1 MTPLAADRVLRTHA
15 ARFKHWL
22 QEYPG
27 NEIGYPHWKHVEAHF
42 CDLLATGGIGRLNQ
56 DELTALLYLI
66 ARGWDIGR
74 MIAWL
79 SNTPTLSN
87 LGDLERE
94 DFLIL
99 ARLAATIEGTEYDDA
114 RYQFA
119 ASIRKLGP
127 LNADTESV
135 LLAFYDSTDE
145 YTKRLA
151 LISLAQ
157 GGYPGI
163 RALIE
168 KSWRTIEEEH
178 HKIGCLECLSEYV
191 GDETLLREYLDKAR
205 DLPGR
210 YLRGYAEHLRASL
223 P

>member
-1 MTPLAADRVLRTHA
+1 MNALAANSVLRTHA
-15 ARFKHWL
+15 ARFRDWL

-27 NEIGYPHWKHVEAHF
+27 NEIGYPEWKHIEDRF
-42 CDLLATGGIGRLNQ
+42 SELLANGGIRRLNQ

-66 ARGWDIGR
+66 ARSWDMSR

-87 LGDLERE
+87 LGELEQE

-99 ARLAATIEGTEYDDA
+99 ARLASTVQGTEYDDA

-119 ASIRKLGP
+119 SSIRKLGA
-127 LNADTESV
+127 LNAETESL

-157 GGYPGI
+157 GGYPDI
-163 RALIE
+163 RTLIE
-168 KSWRTIEEEH
+168 KSWTSIEEEH
-178 HKIGCLECLSEYV
+178 HKIGCLQCLSEYV
-191 GDETLLREYLDKAR
+191 GEETLLREYLDKAR

>member
-1 MTPLAADRVLRTHA
+1 MNALAADSVLRTHA
-15 ARFKHWL
+15 ARFRDWL

-27 NEIGYPHWKHVEAHF
+27 NEIGYPEWKHIEERF
-42 CDLLATGGIGRLNQ
+42 SELLATGGIGRLDQN
-56 DELTALLYLI
+56 ELTALLYLI
-66 ARGWDIGR
+66 ARSWDMSR

-87 LGDLERE
+87 LGELEQE

-99 ARLAATIEGTEYDDA
+99 ARLASTVQGTEYDDA

-119 ASIRKLGP
+119 ASIRKLGA
-127 LNADTESV
+127 LNAETESL

-157 GGYPGI
+157 GGYPDI

-168 KSWRTIEEEH
+168 ESWTSIEEEH
-178 HKIGCLECLSEYV
+178 HKIGCLQCLSEYV
-191 GDETLLREYLDKAR
+191 GDETLLREYLDKAG

-210 YLRGYAEHLRASL
+210 YLRDYAEHLRASL

>member
-1 MTPLAADRVLRTHA
+1 MNAVSADRILRTHA
-15 ARFKHWL
+15 ARFRNWL
-22 QEYPG
+22 KEYPG
-27 NEIGYPHWKHVEAHF
+27 NEIGYPEWKHVEDHF
-42 CDLLATGGIGRLNQ
+42 SELLTIGGLRRLDH

-66 ARGWDIGR
+66 ARSWDMGR

-119 ASIRKLGP
+119 ASFRKLGP
-127 LNADTESV
+127 LDAETEPV
-135 LLAFYDSTDE
+135 LLSFYDSTDE
-145 YTKRLA
+145 YTKRQA
-151 LISLAQ
+151 LISLAH
-157 GGYPGI
+157 GRYADI
-163 RALIE
+163 RDLIDL
-168 KSWRTIEEEH
+168 SWRSVDEEH
-178 HKIGCLECLSEYV
+178 HRIGCLECLSEYV
-191 GDETLLREYLDKAR
+191 GDEALLREYLDKAR

-210 YLRGYAEHLRASL
+210 YLRDYVAHLHASL

>member
-1 MTPLAADRVLRTHA
+1 MNPLVGNRVLRTHA
-15 ARFKHWL
+15 ARFRDWL
-22 QEYPG
+22 EEYPG
-27 NEIGYPHWKHVEAHF
+27 NEIGYPEWKHVEDHF
-42 CDLLATGGIGRLNQ
+42 SELLTTGGIRRLDQ

-66 ARGWDIGR
+66 ARSWDMSR

-87 LGDLERE
+87 LGDLEQE
-94 DFLIL
+94 DFLLL
-99 ARLAATIEGTEYDDA
+99 ARQASTIQGSEYDDA

-127 LNADTESV
+127 LNTETESV

-145 YTKRLA
+145 YTKRNA
-151 LISLAQ
+151 LLSLAH
-157 GGYPGI
+157 GRYAGI
-163 RALIE
+163 RDLIDM
-168 KSWRTIEEEH
+168 SWTSVEEEH
-178 HKIGCLECLSEYV
+178 HQIGCLQCLSEYV

-210 YLRGYAEHLRASL
+210 YLRDYAEHLRASL